1 MCCRE
6 GKSTLINELARAEG
20 VFEVR
25 SSTDTC
31 TRGVDI
37 STWCPEWSDFSLAPR
52 GRDSREPQPRMVF
65 ADAEGTGC
73 KDGDYDLQVSRQR
86 CQQGGRGTRGACS
99 CKSKQP
105 YAYQSLAQAHA
116 ECHCEWRAAAVSPA
130 FRTRGAHGAG
140 GHPHLPL
147 RSSQLGPTL
156 HTWPIALALP
166 SPRTPFCRSWFL

>member
-52 GRDSREPQPRMVF
+52 DSREPQPRMVF

-73 KDGDYDLQVSRQR
+73 KDGDYDLQVSRRRHQEAGP
-86 CQQGGRGTRGACS
+86 CGTGCTQSQGQANLCNVKPLRRHLNATVEPDDGALVDVELGE
-99 CKSKQP
+99 P
-105 YAYQSLAQAHA
+105 
-116 ECHCEWRAAAVSPA
+116 WAACVGDLS
-130 FRTRGAHGAG
+130 HM
-140 GHPHLPL
+140 PL
-147 RSSQLGPTL
+147 RSSQLGPTFA
-156 HTWPIALALP
+156 HALSLWYRPAVRPL
-166 SPRTPFCRSWFL
+166 CRSWYP